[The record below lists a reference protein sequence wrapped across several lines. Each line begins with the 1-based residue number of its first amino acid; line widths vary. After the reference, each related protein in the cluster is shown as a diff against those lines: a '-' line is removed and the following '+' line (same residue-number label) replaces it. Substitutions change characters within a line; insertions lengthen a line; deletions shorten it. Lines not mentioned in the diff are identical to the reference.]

1 MSALGHKR
9 TYALQQEMPCYS
21 ITSSART
28 MSVGPDLSHR
38 LVEVSSVATRVKI
51 MTGVLTEAL
60 IGSLAVIW
68 LMRRGIWRRV

>member
-1 MSALGHKR
+1 
-9 TYALQQEMPCYS
+9 
-21 ITSSART
+21 